1 MLLKK
6 SVILLLT
13 LTTSILSQQIGVWK
27 NYTNMDDV
35 TNVSATEDGFWIA
48 TTGGAGY
55 FLNSS
60 NEFEFFLTNS
70 EGLNSQNITA
80 SDTDFKERV
89 WLGMQN
95 GIIDIYNP
103 DDESTIPIKDIFD
116 SPNSSKKITDIL
128 IVDTVAYVTT
138 EFGLSLISSDNLD
151 FISTTTKFGEA
162 PKDFP
167 SKTVVNSVN
176 VDGKIYVSTAIGVAI
191 QKDGAT
197 NLIAPESWDTYQT
210 KIDIA
215 ANTIYATIKYNNE
228 LIAATDKGLFVF
240 DGTTWNNYAT
250 YSTPVLDL
258 GLLNN
263 KLIVLLDKSLN
274 SYDGINDKIIYST
287 TDKNLRKLEITKD
300 GNFLVASNMGTV
312 KITNNNSE
320 ILLPNGPINNSFKS
334 LAVDKNGA
342 LWVGTGKDGFGKGFM
357 KFEKG
362 FWTNYNTNTM
372 PELPNNDYHKVSAD
386 DSHVYLS
393 NWGRGLTIEKD
404 GVFSYLNANN
414 SELVGVPGS
423 PNYVIIM
430 NTQRDSNGDL
440 WFFSH
445 ASNDGKPII
454 QLTSDSTWYHYRF
467 PFAQIVDDNHMI
479 DGVIDEYNTKWFNVV
494 GRGVY
499 YLNEQST
506 PADASDDIWGHLT
519 TSSGLNANTVNTLAI
534 DKRGE
539 LWIGTTSGMNIL
551 ANTASP
557 NSSITSVFTLRQQS
571 ITAVAVDPLNNKW
584 VGTYQGLFVM
594 SPDGTQLIAQYDVN
608 NSPLPSNSIT
618 SLAIDKKSGL
628 IYIGTSFGL
637 STLTTVSAEPKQE
650 FDKIITYPSPF
661 RIGTHKYVTID
672 GLVKNSTIKILS
684 ISGKLIKELE
694 TPGGRITFW
703 DGKDENGKFVSSGI
717 FLLVAFD
724 EEADKIT
731 TSKFAVIR

>member
-1 MLLKK
+1 MLLKN
-6 SVILLLT
+6 SIILLLI

-27 NYTNMDDV
+27 NYTNMD
-35 TNVSATEDGFWIA
+35 NVMNISSTSDGFWIA

-60 NEFEFFLTNS
+60 NEFELFLTNS

-80 SDTDFKERV
+80 SGTDSKYRV

-95 GIIDIYNP
+95 GMIDIYNP
-103 DDESTIPIKDIFD
+103 NDESTIPIKDIFD
-116 SPNSSKKITDIL
+116 SPNSSKEITDIL

-151 FISTTTKFGEA
+151 FISTTTKFNN
-162 PKDFP
+162 FP

-210 KIDIA
+210 GIDIV
-215 ANTIYATIKYNNE
+215 ANTVYATIKYNNE
-228 LIAATDKGLFVF
+228 LIAATDKGLFSF
-240 DGTTWNNYAT
+240 DGTTWNSYAT

-287 TDKNLRKLEITKD
+287 TDKSLRKLEVTKD
-300 GNFLVASNMGTV
+300 EIFLIASNMGTV
-312 KITNNNSE
+312 KINNNNSE
-320 ILLPNGPINNSFKS
+320 VLLPNGPINNSFES

-342 LWVGTGKDGFGKGFM
+342 LWVGTGKDVFGEGFM
-357 KFEKG
+357 KFEKN
-362 FWTNYNTNTM
+362 FWTNYNTDTM
-372 PELPNNDYHKVSAD
+372 PELPNNNYHNVSAD
-386 DSHVYLS
+386 DYQVYLS
-393 NWGRGLTIEKD
+393 NWGRGLTIEED
-404 GVFSYLNANN
+404 GAFSYFNASN
-414 SELVGVPGS
+414 SELVGIPGS
-423 PNYVIIM
+423 PNYVVIM
-430 NTQRDSNGDL
+430 NAQRDNNGDL
-440 WFFSH
+440 WFFNH

-454 QLTSDSTWYHYRF
+454 QLTTDSTWYHYRF
-467 PFAQIVDDNHMI
+467 PFTPITVDNYII

-519 TSSGLNANTVNTLAI
+519 AAPSRLNANTVNTLAI

-557 NSSITSVFTLRQQS
+557 KSSITSVFTLRQQS
-571 ITAVAVDPLNNKW
+571 ITAIAVDPLNNKW

-594 SPDGTQLIAQYDVN
+594 SPDGSQLIAQYDIN
-608 NSPLPSNSIT
+608 NSPLSSNSIT

-637 STLTTVSAEPKQE
+637 STLTTYSAEPKQE
-650 FDKIITYPSPF
+650 FDEIITYPSPF
-661 RIGTHKYVTID
+661 RIGTHEYVTID

-684 ISGKLIKELE
+684 ISGRLIKELE

-717 FLLVAFD
+717 YLIVAFD

-731 TSKFAVIR
+731 TSKLAVIR